1 MFIEPS
7 PVHGGVLKYARSG
20 LFEAYTISP
29 SQPAPIYPSR
39 QNPFQFPIYL
49 LCFTFSFF
57 ILLLYYLFI
66 YLFHCIMVTLPS
78 LFHLSIYLLYIHR
91 TTYLLLSVVTP
102 YPTESEYYL
111 YFLLYFLLTFILLV
125 ILFTTGLYR
134 NTVVT
139 PHPTEIILFTTPN
152 DYT

>member
-1 MFIEPS
+1 MPGAGSPRRTLSLHHNRRLFI
-7 PVHGGVLKYARSG
+7 HQG
-20 LFEAYTISP
+20 
-29 SQPAPIYPSR
+29 PSR

-102 YPTESEYYL
+102 HPTESEYYL
-111 YFLLYFLLTFILLV
+111 YFLLYLLLTFIILV

-139 PHPTEIILFTTPN
+139 PHPTEIILFTTGYGPRPRLK
-152 DYT
+152 